1 MTKEKSTTGGEV
13 EALADALAY
22 FNEFVHDT
30 QQRSEPFYIRQ
41 EEAHHLRTLM
51 KAARPS
57 ITGDT
62 SDGYHTF
69 NELYAHRHALFIAL
83 MKCHKDKSW
92 RSLLH
97 SDGTMF
103 AGWFI
108 AGINTPD
115 GQATYHMP
123 MSVWETTEGIE
134 TLRTAPEWDG
144 HMPAD
149 VITRIG
155 HLKTTAQ
162 PKLAIDYSCMKTMVE
177 DEKGV
182 DLEGL
187 EADIKKLIE
196 VTEPDQMRD
205 EYRLPIERI
214 IAAARGHL
222 ATGKGGDEPPT
233 YTPSEYKD
241 ERICTCCSASDPN
254 KCSRPAKH
262 TPQPSPQS
270 NMVAVPREVLVDTVI
285 ALKGSEQEMISSL
298 ATTTK
303 WGPSEI
309 VDYPTVKRVSEALS
323 MLQPYTKGRGG

>member
-1 MTKEKSTTGGEV
+1 MTKEKSITGGEV
-13 EALADALAY
+13 DKPPMKKDGDALAA
-22 FNEFVHDT
+22 FDF
-30 QQRSEPFYIRQ
+30 
-41 EEAHHLRTLM
+41 LM
-51 KAARPS
+51 RELKSFIDESDADNTYSLKINKWSKAVKAAIVP

-144 HMPAD
+144 HTPAD

-155 HLKTTAQ
+155 HLKTTG
-162 PKLAIDYSCMKTMVE
+162 E

-182 DLEGL
+182 DLDAALNRVAIDFGRR
-187 EADIKKLIE
+187 ADEIPGHYKSPCYMKLMMKD
-196 VTEPDQMRD
+196 VDV
-205 EYRLPIERI
+205 LLK
-214 IAAARGHL
+214 AARDHL
-222 ATGKGGDEPPT
+222 ASTG
-233 YTPSEYKD
+233 
-241 ERICTCCSASDPN
+241 RIRGEW
-254 KCSRPAKH
+254 RP
-262 TPQPSPQS
+262 
-270 NMVAVPREVLVDTVI
+270 I
-285 ALKGSEQEMISSL
+285 
-298 ATTTK
+298 
-303 WGPSEI
+303 
-309 VDYPTVKRVSEALS
+309 SEAPRDGTYILVY
-323 MLQPYTKGRGG
+323 QPDALAPDITVVAWIDDWWHACDGKNPELALRGHNPTHFMPLPAAPGGE